1 MLRSSRSLPKNSLII
16 YFKIKNCSN
25 RSISTLARL
34 DFSKNKKKKKQRSET
49 ARKWRHKTSNQ
60 GEGEKKNKKHRNS
73 YKHFSVDRASPGIF
87 SRPFA
92 SFNPLFEAA
101 PHPSAY
107 RYSSGV
113 ISPRPLFNFVR
124 RISSLSSS
132 LHYPSK
138 VSGHLVHP
146 FPVKIRNNYSPFLR
160 PSFSTFRARGE
171 ETWRKIGKCDVNTGR
186 NFLGEKYR
194 RAFWPTAYTPPQF
207 SRA

>member
-1 MLRSSRSLPKNSLII
+1 MLRRSRSFPKNFLII

-34 DFSKNKKKKKQRSET
+34 DFSKNKKKTQT
-49 ARKWRHKTSNQ
+49 DRKRHESGGKTSNQ

-194 RAFWPTAYTPPQF
+194 RAFWPTAYTPLQF